1 MYVLQCSVFFCCVL
15 IAGTNPPFITIKV
28 ATDTEIANAM
38 IIIIVSEDII
48 VNNDPPCNL

>member
-1 MYVLQCSVFFCCVL
+1 
-15 IAGTNPPFITIKV
+15 
-28 ATDTEIANAM
+28 M